1 MTKLQIQ
8 YKIISTYKND
18 INKKE
23 GVLSNKTKYA
33 FKGNKFIMIKDSLN
47 IKNKTESIT
56 NWYKIRISLFWLPKE
71 AG

>member
-1 MTKLQIQ
+1 MTKLQIH

-56 NWYKIRISLFWLPKE
+56 
-71 AG
+71 

>member
-1 MTKLQIQ
+1 MTKLPIQ

-33 FKGNKFIMIKDSLN
+33 FKGNKFIIIKDSLN
-47 IKNKTESIT
+47 IKNK
-56 NWYKIRISLFWLPKE
+56 PE
-71 AG
+71 AVTYW